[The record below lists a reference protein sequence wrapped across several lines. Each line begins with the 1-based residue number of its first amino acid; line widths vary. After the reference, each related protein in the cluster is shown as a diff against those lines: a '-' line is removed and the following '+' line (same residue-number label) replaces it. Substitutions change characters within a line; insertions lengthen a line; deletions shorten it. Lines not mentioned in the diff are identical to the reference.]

1 MEGKSLMINA
11 TKVSRNVL
19 TVHLDVQGEKWEK
32 WFMLR
37 SDTHHDSSSNNRKL
51 QKKHLDRA
59 RELNAEILDFG
70 DLFDAMQG
78 RYDKRKSYPD
88 MRKEYLDKLVE
99 GKDYLNI
106 IVDDAVDF
114 YSKYADLYLLQGFGN
129 HEESVSK
136 NSDTNLIDL
145 FVKGMQ
151 DRGGIIQKGGYS
163 GWVQFFF
170 TMNKTQRQSINLH
183 YTHGYGGGGPVTR
196 DVIQSNRQA
205 VYLPD
210 AHIAVAG
217 HTHDNWVLPISRHRI
232 NLRGVLYQDL
242 QYHVRL
248 PGYKMDYGDGYGGW
262 HIERG
267 GPPKPNG
274 CVFLR
279 FYRENNIIK
288 IHLTPE
294 VE

>member
-1 MEGKSLMINA
+1 MIA
-11 TKVSRNVL
+11 KKISRNVL
-19 TVHLDVQGEKWEK
+19 AVHLNVSGEGWEK

-37 SDTHHDSSSNNRKL
+37 SDVHHDSASNARQL
-51 QKKHLDRA
+51 QKKHLERA
-59 RELNAEILDFG
+59 RELKAEILDFG

-88 MRKEYLDKLVE
+88 MRKEYLHGLVD
-99 GKDYLNI
+99 GKDYLNL

-114 YSKYADLYLLQGFGN
+114 YSKYADLYLLQGIGN
-129 HEESVSK
+129 HEDSISK
-136 NSDTNLIDL
+136 HADVNLIDL
-145 FVKGMQ
+145 FVKGLQ
-151 DRGGIIQKGGYS
+151 DKGGIIQKGGYS

-170 TMNKTQRQSINLH
+170 TINKTQRQSVNLH

-210 AHIAVAG
+210 ADIVLAG

-232 NLRGVLYQDL
+232 SSAGVLYQDL
-242 QYHVRL
+242 QYHVRT
-248 PGYKMDYGDGYGGW
+248 PGYKNDYGDGYGGW
-262 HIERG
+262 HVQRG

-279 FYRENNIIK
+279 FYRESGVIK
-288 IHLTPE
+288 INLIPE